1 MKINWPKIYMQC
13 DKNDMQQK
21 QTSWTLMN
29 FWRLLI
35 IKTEQVMLIIF
46 PLGYIYKIKII
57 KIIKKKNQLFLR
69 G

>member
-1 MKINWPKIYMQC
+1 MQC

-46 PLGYIYKIKII
+46 PLGYINKIKII